1 MDGPDVCGGSSA
13 SVRNL
18 GRSPSDGRSRCLWR
32 FVCVSEEPRP
42 FLRLMDGP
50 DVCGGSSAS
59 VRNLGRSPSDGR
71 FQMFVRFVCVSEEPR
86 PFSV

>member
-13 SVRNL
+13 SVRTSAVLRLMDGPDVCGGSSASVRSL

-32 FVCVSEEPRP
+32 FVCVSEEP
-42 FLRLMDGP
+42 
-50 DVCGGSSAS
+50 
-59 VRNLGRSPSDGR
+59 
-71 FQMFVRFVCVSEEPR
+71 Q